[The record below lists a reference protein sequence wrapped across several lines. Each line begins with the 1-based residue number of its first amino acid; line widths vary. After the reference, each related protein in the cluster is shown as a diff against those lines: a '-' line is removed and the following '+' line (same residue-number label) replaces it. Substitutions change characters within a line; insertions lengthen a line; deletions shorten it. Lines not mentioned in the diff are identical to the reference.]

1 MHNFGVQTELI
12 MGNDKIEDEK
22 LIRGMMNENEQ
33 SDWVHHSFFCN
44 VTCFFGFVLEKYFN
58 QFGSQKRVLVS
69 LLWEHALLKYC
80 YKRK

>member
-33 SDWVHHSFFCN
+33 SDWVHHRFFCN
-44 VTCFFGFVLEKYFN
+44 VTCFFGFVLEKIF
-58 QFGSQKRVLVS
+58 
-69 LLWEHALLKYC
+69 
-80 YKRK
+80 